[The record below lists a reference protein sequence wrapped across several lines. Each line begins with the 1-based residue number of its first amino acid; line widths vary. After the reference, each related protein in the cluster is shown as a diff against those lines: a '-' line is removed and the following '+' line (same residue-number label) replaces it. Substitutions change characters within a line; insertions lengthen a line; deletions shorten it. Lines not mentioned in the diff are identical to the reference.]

1 MKKSFFEDL
10 PARKKPAHVPA
21 DGTPDGVDSNEGGV
35 DAKKVRQAV
44 YDIRYRAKR
53 EDVEL
58 ELAMSQYFSNTT
70 MTTPEKD
77 AVKAKLFGEG
87 YGLISQQIWSDTLE
101 ERAKG
106 TGRDRKYRIRVTDKV
121 SGRKY
126 ARWAN
131 REKISKLRSN
141 PSIGAQGVEMSDAGK
156 AYEGD
161 DDDAGKTKEAPKAKK
176 DNKKPTKKEDPKMK
190 KEEYLDEMGK
200 RDQSIRDRIAMFKKG
215 NIEHT
220 PPKNWDPDAN
230 RGKGATVSPKQAE
243 KRRRKALRSEEVID
257 EDSRRM
263 SNKQHTARVRSNI
276 KSFGSNYTPPSNYDP
291 DANRGQGEVLTRKQ
305 IEKKRR
311 KALRSEEAKAK
322 RWWDDD
328 GDGKGYEPGEVDGK
342 FPDKDGSKKKKKHT
356 KKEESQFSNWREIF
370 MEEMGDK
377 IDKVTEKKVN
387 NKITINPEQGK
398 Q

>member
-21 DGTPDGVDSNEGGV
+21 DGTPDGVDSNEAGM
-35 DAKKVRQAV
+35 DEKKVRQAV

-58 ELAMSQYFSNTT
+58 EQAMSQYFSNTT
-70 MTTPEKD
+70 MTGPEKD

-87 YGLISQQIWSDTLE
+87 YGLVSQQIWSDTMELE

-106 TGRDRKYRIRVTDKV
+106 TGRDRKYRVRVKDKV
-121 SGRKY
+121 SGRTY

-131 REKISKLRSN
+131 REKISQLRAN

-176 DNKKPTKKEDPKMK
+176 DDKKPTKKEDPKMK
-190 KEEYLDEMGK
+190 KEEYLDETGK
-200 RDQSIRDRIAMFKKG
+200 RDQAIRDRIKMFKKG

-220 PPKNWDPDAN
+220 PPRNWDPDAN

-243 KRRRKALRSEEVID
+243 KRRRKALRSEE
-257 EDSRRM
+257 
-263 SNKQHTARVRSNI
+263 
-276 KSFGSNYTPPSNYDP
+276 
-291 DANRGQGEVLTRKQ
+291 
-305 IEKKRR
+305 
-311 KALRSEEAKAK
+311 AKVK

-342 FPDKDGSKKKKKHT
+342 FPDKDGSKKKKKKHT
-356 KKEESQFSNWREIF
+356 KKEESQFSDWRQAFFES
-370 MEEMGDK
+370 MGSEVDDETVK
-377 IDKVTEKKVN
+377 KVTEKRVKNKV
-387 NKITINPEQGK
+387 TINPEFNNSK
-398 Q
+398 Y